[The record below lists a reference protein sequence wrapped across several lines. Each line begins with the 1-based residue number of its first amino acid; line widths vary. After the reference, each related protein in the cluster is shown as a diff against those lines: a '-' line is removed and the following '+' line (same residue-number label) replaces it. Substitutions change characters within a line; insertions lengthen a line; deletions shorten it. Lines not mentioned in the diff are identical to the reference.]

1 MEYITKSG
9 ERFKSLESTMSN
21 LVTLMYQRTPG
32 TLPSQTEANPKNEEV
47 NVMSTRSGK
56 SKAEPKKKEK
66 TTLTLG
72 KWLSS
77 RKVMKQKKGWERG
90 TDTFLGKCS
99 FSYKAKRWAEG

>member
-77 RKVMKQKKGWERG
+77 RKVMKQKKG
-90 TDTFLGKCS
+90 
-99 FSYKAKRWAEG
+99 